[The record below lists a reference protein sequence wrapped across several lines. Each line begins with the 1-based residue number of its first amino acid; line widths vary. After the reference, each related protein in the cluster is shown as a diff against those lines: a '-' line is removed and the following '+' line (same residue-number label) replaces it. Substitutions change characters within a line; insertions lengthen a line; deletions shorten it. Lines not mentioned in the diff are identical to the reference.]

1 VVVCTLYC
9 GVHHA
14 TGILLFLTYFSSFLG
29 LLLQTWP
36 ACSQSPNE
44 LTSMRLLNV
53 RAPEAL
59 VAFQMITIGL
69 AAVTGRGSGVLRY
82 GSPESVG
89 MDPQPLKEMIANL
102 SGYTT
107 PANYGSF
114 THNVVNPIEPGGSVI
129 VGHKNTIVSAFA
141 FGKKNLY
148 ANANGT
154 LLAPHLQE
162 EADLDTIYDMAS
174 LTKLFTTVAALRE
187 IDNGRIQ
194 LNATVATYV
203 PEFAANGKANI
214 TILML
219 FTHTSGFDADPTPSL
234 FSGSYPTY
242 EDKIQAILNQAI
254 INAPG
259 STYLYSDLN
268 FMSMMIVL
276 ERVTGRPLDVL
287 TAQFTSLLGMRRT
300 FFNRGNVEGPK
311 NPFYWQSAAQEFQI
325 EVLGAGEPQRPQP
338 VRGTVHD
345 ENAWALG
352 GVSGH
357 AGLFS
362 TVRDTAALCQ
372 MILNNGTYNGHRIL
386 SQEAVDNIFTN
397 FNARFNNINDD
408 HGLGFELDQ
417 YYTAGP
423 LRSLLTASHTGF
435 TGTSLVVDRGRDVF
449 YLHFSNRVH
458 PSRGWSSN
466 NIVREA
472 LGYWVGTSLGLDLLF
487 PAL

>member
-1 VVVCTLYC
+1 
-9 GVHHA
+9 
-14 TGILLFLTYFSSFLG
+14 
-29 LLLQTWP
+29 
-36 ACSQSPNE
+36 
-44 LTSMRLLNV
+44 MRLLTVPAPAALASFRAMTIALATATAV
-53 RAPEAL
+53 RGAYPGPGN
-59 VAFQMITIGL
+59 Q
-69 AAVTGRGSGVLRY
+69 VLHY

-89 MDPQPLKEMIANL
+89 MDPQPLKEMVANL

-107 PANYGSF
+107 AANYGSF
-114 THNVVNPIEPGGSVI
+114 THNIINPIEPGGSVLI
-129 VGHKNTIVSAFA
+129 GHKNTIVSAFA

-148 ANANGT
+148 ADANGT
-154 LLAPHLQE
+154 LLPPQKQE

-174 LTKLFTTVAALRE
+174 LTKLFTTVATLRE
-187 IDNGRIQ
+187 MDAGKIQ

-219 FTHTSGFDADPTPSL
+219 LTHTSGFDADPAPSL

-242 EDKIQAILNQAI
+242 EDKIQAIITQAI

-276 ERVTGRPLDVL
+276 ERVTGQPLDEL
-287 TAQFTSLLGMRRT
+287 IAQFTSLLGMRST

-325 EVLGAGEPQRPQP
+325 EVLGEGEPQRPQP

-345 ENAWALG
+345 ENSWALD

-372 MILNNGTYNGHRIL
+372 MILNNGTYGGHRIL
-386 SQEAVDNIFTN
+386 SQEAVDHIFTN

-423 LRSLLTASHTGF
+423 LNSLLTASHTGF
-435 TGTSLVVDRGRDVF
+435 TGTSVVVDRGRDTF

-458 PSRGWSSN
+458 PSREWSSN

-472 LGYWVGTSLGLDLLF
+472 LGYWVGKSLGLDLLF
-487 PAL
+487 PQL